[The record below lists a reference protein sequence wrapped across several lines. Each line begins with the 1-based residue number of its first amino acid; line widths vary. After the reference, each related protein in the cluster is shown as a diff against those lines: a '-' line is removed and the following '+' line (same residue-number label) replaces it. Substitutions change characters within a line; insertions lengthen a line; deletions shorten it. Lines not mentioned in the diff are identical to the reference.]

1 MPRAVSVVRKMLS
14 SGLGSGVFVLV
25 GLVAAGVYLTGDQAT
40 SAIAFVV
47 VGVGT
52 AAALAAGPFLFRV
65 ERWWPWL
72 FLSSAC
78 VFFAIGAVLRPWA
91 AGRTGPESL
100 LADAF
105 TVPGYGLMFVGL
117 TGFARTRLGDK
128 RHALIDGFLV
138 GIGAAIVAAVL
149 FSLPA
154 VGITDRSA
162 AISGLAG
169 VYPLF
174 DVLLVLLVLNLA
186 FATAVRGASYLMII
200 ASAALLLIGDVAY
213 AVIGRTGGLTGS
225 RLFDLPF
232 VFGFVL
238 IGAAAL
244 HPTMKEI
251 GRGARLPVQA
261 WSLWRLL
268 LIGPALAV
276 PFILTAVLD
285 RATTLDRLIL
295 AVGGAAIVA
304 LLIARAVSAVQGYAA
319 AQRRYEYQATHD
331 YLTGLPNRGLL
342 VADVGLMLAR
352 PASAD
357 RPLWLYFLDL
367 DGFKLVNDSWG
378 HEAGDRVIVEVAQRL
393 LRLLPPDAVLAR
405 VGGDEFV
412 IARVCSVAEA
422 ESMAEA
428 VLDAL
433 RQPLPAPAAD
443 VVVAAS
449 VGVASSAVGV
459 TGVTA
464 EDLLRDADTAM
475 YQAKADGRGR
485 WVMFDP
491 SMHDRVRERIDI
503 ESALRSALN
512 NRQLHLA
519 YQPIVTLG
527 DSRLAGAEALIRW
540 DHPHR
545 GSVPPTLFIPVAEET
560 GLIAEIGRWVLREAL
575 WQLAEWRAT
584 GVVSDAFWISINVSP
599 RQLRDPG
606 LPQQVSDA
614 LAEYGLPGSAVML
627 EITESV
633 VIDSTDVTDGV
644 FAQLRELDIR
654 LAVDDF
660 GTGFSALGYLRRH
673 PVTGVKVDRSF
684 VGGLGVNPEDEEIV
698 RAVVAMSFALRL
710 SVVAEGVQSPVQRD
724 VLRTLGVTYGQGW
737 LWSRPVDPDTFAVRW
752 GSARSGGRQLVGPE
766 PLRVDRG
773 RDDLGSQSLERP
785 LDGERETEGLVPRA
799 DVQRRNAAVGSY
811 ALPKAVDD

>member
-1 MPRAVSVVRKMLS
+1 MMLS
-14 SGLGSGVFVLV
+14 SGLGSGVFVLL
-25 GLVAAGVYLTGDQAT
+25 GLVAASVYLAAPDT
-40 SAIAFVV
+40 SVSGLAFVV
-47 VGVGT
+47 VGLAT
-52 AAALAAGPFLFRV
+52 AVTLALGPRLFRV
-65 ERWWPWL
+65 QRRWPWR
-72 FLSSAC
+72 FLSAAS
-78 VFFAIGAVLRPWA
+78 VFFVVGAVLRPWA
-91 AGRTGPESL
+91 ASRTGPEAL

-117 TGFARTRLGDK
+117 AGFVRTRLGEK
-128 RHALIDGFLV
+128 RHALIDGLLV
-138 GIGAAIVAAVL
+138 VIGAAIVAALL

-154 VGITDRSA
+154 AGITDRSA

-186 FATAVRGASYLMII
+186 FATAVRGPSYLMIM
-200 ASAALLLIGDVAY
+200 ASMTLLLVGDVAY
-213 AVIGRTGGLTGS
+213 AVIGRTGSLTGS

-244 HPTMKEI
+244 HPTMKDL
-251 GRGARLPVQA
+251 GRAVRLPVQA

-276 PFILTAVLD
+276 PFVLTAVLAD
-285 RATTLDRLIL
+285 TTTLDRLIL
-295 AVGGAAIVA
+295 ALGGAAMVG
-304 LLIARAVSAVQGYAA
+304 LLITRAVSAVQGYAA

-331 YLTGLPNRGLL
+331 YLTGLPNRSLL
-342 VADVGLMLAR
+342 VADVGRMLAQ
-352 PASAD
+352 PAAAD

-412 IARVCSVAEA
+412 IARICDKAEA
-422 ESMAEA
+422 AALADA
-428 VLDAL
+428 VLAAL
-433 RQPLPAPAAD
+433 REPLPAPAGD

-449 VGVASSAVGV
+449 VGIAWSAVGI
-459 TGVTA
+459 GDVTA

-503 ESALRSALN
+503 ESALRNALAN
-512 NRQLHLA
+512 GQLRLA

-527 DSRLAGAEALIRW
+527 DSRIAGAEALIRW

-545 GSVPPTLFIPVAEET
+545 GAVPPTLFIPVAEET

-575 WQLAEWRAT
+575 CQLAAWRAE
-584 GVVSDAFWISINVSP
+584 GVVSDTFWISINVSP
-599 RQLRDPG
+599 RQLRDPR
-606 LPQQVSDA
+606 LPEEVAAA
-614 LAEYGLPGSAVML
+614 LDEYGLPGSAVML

-633 VIDSTDVTDGV
+633 MIDSTEVIDGV
-644 FAQLRELDIR
+644 FAELRGLGIR

-684 VGGLGVNPEDEEIV
+684 VGGLGVNSEDEEIV

-737 LWSRPVDPDTFAVRW
+737 LWSRPVEAEAFAARW
-752 GSARSGGRQLVGPE
+752 GEPARSAGGEFVRPE
-766 PLRVDRG
+766 GLLVDRG
-773 RDDLGSQSLERP
+773 GDDVGGEPLERP
-785 LDGERETEGLVPRA
+785 LDRDGKPDGVVTRA
-799 DVQRRNAAVGSY
+799 NIQRRNATVGSH
-811 ALPKAVDD
+811 AVPKALDD

>member
-1 MPRAVSVVRKMLS
+1 M
-14 SGLGSGVFVLV
+14 
-25 GLVAAGVYLTGDQAT
+25 
-40 SAIAFVV
+40 
-47 VGVGT
+47 
-52 AAALAAGPFLFRV
+52 
-65 ERWWPWL
+65 
-72 FLSSAC
+72 
-78 VFFAIGAVLRPWA
+78 
-91 AGRTGPESL
+91 
-100 LADAF
+100 
-105 TVPGYGLMFVGL
+105 
-117 TGFARTRLGDK
+117 RLGDK

-138 GIGAAIVAAVL
+138 GIGAAIVAAL
-149 FSLPA
+149 LLSLPA
-154 VGITDRSA
+154 AGITDRSA

-186 FATAVRGASYLMII
+186 FATAVRGPSYLMLI
-200 ASAALLLIGDVAY
+200 ASMTLLLIGDVAY
-213 AVIGRTGGLTGS
+213 AVIGRSGALTGS

-238 IGAAAL
+238 IGAAGL
-244 HPTMKEI
+244 HPTMKDL
-251 GRGARLPVQA
+251 GRSARLPVQA

-285 RATTLDRLIL
+285 RTTTVDRLIL
-295 AVGGAAIVA
+295 AAGGAAIVS
-304 LLIARAVSAVQGYAA
+304 LLITRAVSAVQGYAS

-342 VADVGLMLAR
+342 VADVGRMLAQ
-352 PASAD
+352 PTTPD

-393 LRLLPPDAVLAR
+393 LRLLPSDAVLAR

-412 IARVCSVAEA
+412 IARVCTEAEA
-422 ESMAEA
+422 ATLA
-428 VLDAL
+428 DDVLEAL
-433 RQPLPAPAAD
+433 RQPLPAPAGD

-449 VGVASSAVGV
+449 VGVAHSSGGVGD
-459 TGVTA
+459 VTA

-503 ESALRSALN
+503 ESALRNALN

-527 DSRLAGAEALIRW
+527 DSRIAGAEALIRW

-545 GSVPPTLFIPVAEET
+545 GSVSPALFIPVAEET

-584 GVVSDAFWISINVSP
+584 GVVSDSFWISINVSP
-599 RQLRDPG
+599 RQLRDPH
-606 LPQQVSDA
+606 LPREVADA
-614 LAEYGLPGSAVML
+614 LAEYGLPGTAVML

-633 VIDSTDVTDGV
+633 MIDSTEVIDGV
-644 FAQLRELDIR
+644 FAELRGLGIR

-737 LWSRPVDPDTFAVRW
+737 LWSRPVEPETFAARW
-752 GSARSGGRQLVGPE
+752 GRSGGGQLVGPE
-766 PLRVDRG
+766 GLLVDRG
-773 RDDLGSQSLERP
+773 RDDLGA
-785 LDGERETEGLVPRA
+785 EGLQGPPDRHVQADGLVAGA
-799 DVQRRNAAVGSY
+799 DVQRRNAAVGTY
-811 ALPKAVDD
+811 ALPEPIDD

>member
-1 MPRAVSVVRKMLS
+1 MRTALS
-14 SGLGSGVFVLV
+14 SGLGSGVFVVL
-25 GLVAAGVYLTGDQAT
+25 GLVAAAVFLTADQAA
-40 SAIAFVV
+40 SAVAFVV
-47 VGVGT
+47 VGIGT

-65 ERWWPWL
+65 DRRWPWL
-72 FLSSAC
+72 VLSIAC
-78 VFFAIGAVLRPWA
+78 VAFTIGAVLRPWA

-105 TVPGYGLMFVGL
+105 TVPGYGLIFAAL
-117 TGFARTRLGDK
+117 AGFARTRVGDK

-138 GIGAAIVAAVL
+138 GIGAAIVAALL

-154 VGITDRSA
+154 AGITDRSD

-186 FATAVRGASYLMII
+186 FATAVRGASYVLII
-200 ASAALLLIGDVAY
+200 VSSTLLLIGDVAY
-213 AVIGRTGGLTGS
+213 AVIGRTGALTGP
-225 RLFDLPF
+225 RLLDLPF
-232 VFGFVL
+232 VLGFVL

-244 HPTMKEI
+244 HPTMKELS
-251 GRGARLPVQA
+251 RTVRLPVQA

-276 PFILTAVLD
+276 PFILTAVL
-285 RATTLDRLIL
+285 AKTTSLDRLIL
-295 AVGGAAIVA
+295 AAGGAAMVA
-304 LLIARAVSAVQGYAA
+304 LLISRAVSAVQGYAA
-319 AQRRYEYQATHD
+319 AQRRYEHQATHD
-331 YLTGLPNRGLL
+331 CLTGLPNRGLL
-342 VADVGLMLAR
+342 VADVGRMLAQ

-378 HEAGDRVIVEVAQRL
+378 HDAGDRVIVEVAQRL

-412 IARVCSVAEA
+412 IARVCPVAEA
-422 ESMAEA
+422 ESLADA

-433 RQPLPAPAAD
+433 RQPLPAPAGD
-443 VVVAAS
+443 VVVAVS

-459 TGVTA
+459 TGVSA

-503 ESALRSALN
+503 ESALRSALDN
-512 NRQLHLA
+512 GQLHLA

-545 GSVPPTLFIPVAEET
+545 GSVPPTLFVPVAEET

-584 GVVSDAFWISINVSP
+584 GVVSEAFWMSINISP
-599 RQLRDPG
+599 RQLRDPR
-606 LPQQVSDA
+606 LPEQVADA

-633 VIDSTDVTDGV
+633 MIDSTEVTDGV
-644 FAQLRELDIR
+644 FAQLRALGIR

-684 VGGLGVNPEDEEIV
+684 VGGLGANPEDEEIV

-737 LWSRPVDPDTFAVRW
+737 LWSRPVEPETFAKRW
-752 GSARSGGRQLVGPE
+752 GAGSGGRQLVRPE
-766 PLRVDRG
+766 RLRVDRG
-773 RDDLGSQSLERP
+773 RDDLGGEGLERP
-785 LDGERETEGLVPRA
+785 PDGHRETNGLVSRA
-799 DVQRRNAAVGSY
+799 DVERRNATVGSY
-811 ALPKAVDD
+811 AIPEAVDD